1 MLVTDIMSLVETL
14 DDLFSTHDLY
24 VVLGFDTAE
33 TVDKAKRK
41 AATEG
46 QIKKAY
52 HKSSLKYHPDR

>member
-1 MLVTDIMSLVETL
+1 MSLVETL
-14 DDLFSTHDLY
+14 DELFSTHDLY

-41 AATEG
+41 TATEG